1 MVIAQ
6 RKLVTQIYLCSL
18 YCSLSACYYLR
29 SCIARQ
35 ACSLSSTLERL
46 FYLLYIS
53 DWSVIQWL
61 FFAAVNQQI
70 SHASQSCCVFD
81 WQTQQSSYIYFS
93 PGNWVEEEYLW
104 HRHFVIWKHVER
116 LRRKYNIYFLP
127 VRASQQK
134 ATI

>member
-1 MVIAQ
+1 MF
-6 RKLVTQIYLCSL
+6 LVLFVKCMLLFTQL
-18 YCSLSACYYLR
+18 YCTSG
-29 SCIARQ
+29 
-35 ACSLSSTLERL
+35 L
-46 FYLLYIS
+46 FTFQHPRATFLILYIS

-61 FFAAVNQQI
+61 LFAAVNQQI